1 LLLALLFFAFA
12 WIDASREPGF
22 PVQNLVML
30 GAYAF
35 FAAAVAA
42 IAWNDW
48 WMEAHLAG
56 PAHAVDI
63 ALFAVLVYLTNG
75 DNNPFATFSIFIFL
89 SAAIRWGWRATSL
102 TAILL
107 TLLYLLA
114 GGYQPASGVHFH
126 FSDFVAGAGQLIV
139 LSLILIWFGINQRSD
154 SIRGSA
160 DELLADKTIEG
171 GRALE
176 NGLQAAMA
184 VARARRAVVV
194 WSRSPARRATALVDN
209 GESVS
214 ESELEA
220 AWVAPPAPAPFL
232 YDLKRNRALT
242 RDAQRNLRAFAPGD
256 HIRSETANALGLT
269 QGLAVPIRGDR
280 GQGQIFVE
288 QVRGLSTDHFAI
300 GDEISRAVAMH
311 IQRRALMKAAEE
323 TAEGRSRLGI
333 ARDLH
338 DSVVQ
343 FLAGAAF
350 RLEAMKR
357 SLGSGRE
364 ITPELNELK
373 ELMLLEQ
380 GELRSFITALRSG
393 SQMELAELARDL
405 QSLAT
410 RLSRQ
415 WDVQCTFSAE
425 PNEMMVPTRLHF
437 DAQQLVR
444 EAIANAVRHAG
455 AKNVS
460 IRVGSETDEVTL
472 DFVNDG
478 TPYPEG
484 PGKNRMPTS
493 LRERVEAAGGRVDL
507 SRGMGVTRIS
517 IVLPIA
523 GKAA

>member
-1 LLLALLFFAFA
+1 LLLAFLFFAFA
-12 WIDASREPGF
+12 WIDASRAPGF

-30 GAYAF
+30 GAYAL
-35 FAAAVAA
+35 FAGVVAA

-114 GGYQPASGVHFH
+114 GAYQPSSGVHFH

-139 LSLILIWFGINQRSD
+139 LSLILIWFGINQRSE

-220 AWVAPPAPAPFL
+220 AWVAPPASAPFL
-232 YDLKRNRALT
+232 YDLRKNRALT
-242 RDAQRNLRAFAPGD
+242 RDAERNLRAFAPSD

-288 QVRGLSTDHFAI
+288 HVRGLSTDHFAI

-323 TAEGRSRLGI
+323 GAEGRSRLAI

-425 PNEMMVPTRLHF
+425 PNDMMVPTRLHF

-460 IRVGSETDEVTL
+460 IRVGSESDEVTL